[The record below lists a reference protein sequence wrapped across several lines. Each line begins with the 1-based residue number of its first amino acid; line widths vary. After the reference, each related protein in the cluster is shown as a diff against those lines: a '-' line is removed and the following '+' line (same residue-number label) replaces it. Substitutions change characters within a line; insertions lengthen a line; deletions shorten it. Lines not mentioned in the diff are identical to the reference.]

1 MANLLEFSWS
11 VVAQGYEWVRGE
23 PHSHVWTNKEFEQLS
38 ADNRY
43 LVGRDTY
50 GGLEGTHTVQ
60 HYYPLSK
67 KHADLWQAFAAV
79 DPTAIG
85 IQQFADKH
93 GLLGGKYS
101 VGVKFITV
109 APRMVELR
117 GNWRPDALATRIRYT
132 DNYATGEPFIAWV
145 KHISMMKQAFNVWSL
160 LQKQDEAGLREYV
173 KWRHLTFTLVN
184 PETGENLTSG
194 RAVFA
199 FEDAAGERR
208 LVQGETLRPA
218 RVLLA
223 DLINDNLKGQVS
235 PLTLCHI
242 GLEKTTL
249 RFVPES
255 LLGALWLQFA
265 QAVDKS
271 HAYKQCEACSKWF
284 DVSKKVGARVDK
296 KTCNDTCKKRLYRRR
311 RREKSSTLTR

>member
-1 MANLLEFSWS
+1 MADLLDFSWN
-11 VVAQGYEWVRGE
+11 VVAQGYEWVNGE
-23 PHSHVWTNKEFEQLS
+23 PHSHAWTKKEYEQLS

-50 GGLEGTHTVQ
+50 NSLKETYQVQ

-67 KHADLWQAFAAV
+67 KHTDLFQAFAAAN
-79 DPTAIG
+79 PTAIG
-85 IQQFADKH
+85 IQQFADKY

-117 GNWRPDALATRIRYT
+117 GNWRLDVPATRIGYT
-132 DNYATGEPFIAWV
+132 DNYATGDPFTAWV
-145 KHISMMKQAFNVWSL
+145 KHISTMRHAVNVWSL

-173 KWRHLTFTLVN
+173 KWRPLTFDLVN
-184 PETGENLTSG
+184 PDTGERLTSG

-199 FEDAAGERR
+199 FENAAGEKK

-235 PLTLCHI
+235 PLTLCYV
-242 GLEKTTL
+242 GLEQTTL

-271 HAYKQCEACSKWF
+271 YAYKQCEACGKWF
-284 DVSKKVGARVDK
+284 DISKGVGARADK
-296 KTCNDTCKKRLYRRR
+296 KTCSGRCKKR
-311 RREKSSTLTR
+311 RERKLKGEKA